1 MERPN
6 SYNGWTNYATWRIML
21 EIFDGYECDQKM
33 DAESVEDFISEVV
46 GIDGISN
53 RYDSLKD
60 SYAHSFISNANFHE
74 IADAVNEYNE
84 SRCKEEGIDF
94 IK

>member
-1 MERPN
+1 MEKPN

-46 GIDGISN
+46 GIDGN
-53 RYDSLKD
+53 SLKD
-60 SYAHSFISNANFHE
+60 SYAHSFISNTNFHE

-84 SRCKEEGIDF
+84 SRCKEQGIAF